1 MAKRNG
7 KTPPR
12 LLQIPVEEQAKCH
25 RDPAQEQEARLGA
38 ISSVVPP
45 CAQQLPLPRAH
56 LTPFTHL
63 SRQISQFHSLLLA
76 NGNVVNSPRMIH
88 ATGNNHPR
96 SPTSF
101 RGGGVTHPRGSL
113 LPQCSKQSKWDGRNK
128 EMRLISLKG

>member
-1 MAKRNG
+1 MGKRNG
-7 KTPPR
+7 KIPPR
-12 LLQIPVEEQAKCH
+12 LLQIPVEEEAKCH
-25 RDPAQEQEARLGA
+25 QDPAQEEEERLGA

-76 NGNVVNSPRMIH
+76 NGNVVNSPQIIH

-96 SPTSF
+96 SPTPSKVVVSHT
-101 RGGGVTHPRGSL
+101 RGGLCFLSGANSQNRMEGTKR
-113 LPQCSKQSKWDGRNK
+113 
-128 EMRLISLKG
+128 